1 MFRVFQKST
10 RVTIVAQSSP
20 DMINLPLS
28 VLGVT
33 DDGFRAMGQ
42 GPNHF
47 PLVFQGVVTLKVEVL
62 VCVRGLSVDSRLYGT
77 ILIDHGP
84 RVQERKCS
92 LRVVVF
98 GVGVNFSLGGPLDVI
113 IYAVEMVC
121 ELLGV
126 GRL

>member
-1 MFRVFQKST
+1 
-10 RVTIVAQSSP
+10 
-20 DMINLPLS
+20 MINLPLS
-28 VLGVT
+28 VLMVT

-42 GPNHF
+42 GPNHS
-47 PLVFQGVVTLKVEVL
+47 PLVFQGMFTLKVEVM

-77 ILIDHGP
+77 IFIDHGP
-84 RVQERKCS
+84 RVQERKGS

-98 GVGVNFSLGGPLDVI
+98 GVGLNFSLRGPLDVI

-126 GRL
+126 GLL

>member
-1 MFRVFQKST
+1 
-10 RVTIVAQSSP
+10 
-20 DMINLPLS
+20 MINLPLS

-42 GPNHF
+42 GPNHS
-47 PLVFQGVVTLKVEVL
+47 PLMFQGVATLKVEVL

-77 ILIDHGP
+77 ILIDRGP
-84 RVQERKCS
+84 RVQERKGS
-92 LRVVVF
+92 FRVVVF
-98 GVGVNFSLGGPLDVI
+98 GVGLNFSLCGPLDVI

-126 GRL
+126 GLL